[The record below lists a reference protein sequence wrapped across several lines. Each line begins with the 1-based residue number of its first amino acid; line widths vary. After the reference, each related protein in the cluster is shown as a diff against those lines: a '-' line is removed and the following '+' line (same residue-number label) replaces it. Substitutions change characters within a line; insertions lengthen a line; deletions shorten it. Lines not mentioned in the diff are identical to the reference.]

1 MKSSIGLLG
10 DFCQSYNGDMKHVI
24 NINIVEIMI
33 TKLKEIKLARVV
45 KVLAWSQA
53 VIILFIVGHK
63 TSNEVK
69 ND

>member
-24 NINIVEIMI
+24 NIGIVEFMI
-33 TKLKEIKLARVV
+33 TKLKDIKLARVV

-53 VIILFIVGHK
+53 VIFYLILGNK
-63 TSNEVK
+63 TGNEISK
-69 ND
+69 